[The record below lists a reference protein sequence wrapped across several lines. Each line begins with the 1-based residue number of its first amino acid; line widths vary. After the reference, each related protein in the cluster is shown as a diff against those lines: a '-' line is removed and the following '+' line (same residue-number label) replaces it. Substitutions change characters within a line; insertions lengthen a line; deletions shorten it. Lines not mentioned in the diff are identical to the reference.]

1 MFVRLEVAGTGLGP
15 LLWEDLSSHLPFLG
29 LKNGLVTQSQ
39 GCIGDAP
46 T

>member
-15 LLWEDLSSHLPFLG
+15 LLWEDLSGHLPFLG
-29 LKNGLVTQSQ
+29 FKTGLVTESQ

>member
-39 GCIGDAP
+39 GCIRDAP

>member
-15 LLWEDLSSHLPFLG
+15 LLWEDLSGHLPFLG
-29 LKNGLVTQSQ
+29 FKTGLDTESQ